1 MDYSERNARAIRAK
15 CKLLNNVLC
24 CVSFKSLISR
34 GELYKGPLVWGYIR
48 VESER
53 PFNAYL
59 DTIKGRRV
67 PLLHDQIEFIVKCE
81 CEESDIC
88 LGEI

>member
-1 MDYSERNARAIRAK
+1 MDNSERNARAIRAK

-48 VESER
+48 IESER
-53 PFNAYL
+53 PFSAYL
-59 DTIKGRRV
+59 ETIKGRRV
-67 PLLHDQIEFIVKCE
+67 QLIHDQIEFIVKCE
-81 CEESDIC
+81 CKEEDIC